1 MPRSILVVDDHQ
13 AIRTVLVELL
23 HEEGY
28 RVRAAVDGL
37 AGLRAIAREPPDLV
51 VSDVMMPKI
60 DGVSLATRL
69 QGLGIPVV
77 LLSAVYDDVDLPGV
91 RFLPKPFAVDDLL
104 WVIAR
109 TFEDHARTQR
119 QAVVRGP
126 FTKWRG

>member
-13 AIRTVLVELL
+13 AIRNVLVELL

-28 RVRAAVDGL
+28 RVRTAFDGQ

-51 VSDVMMPKI
+51 DSDVMMPKI

-91 RFLPKPFAVDDLL
+91 QFLPKPFEVDDLL
-104 WVIAR
+104 GVIAQ
-109 TFEDHARTQR
+109 TLDDHTRARA
-119 QAVVRGP
+119 QAVVGGP